1 MEEAKWA
8 LLLGLVGAS
17 EPVEVRVMGSFLDSL
32 LTHGS
37 IEPILFPLIND
48 LEAEHGRKAT
58 GFAVDVID
66 RHGLLN
72 REECVLLRQCMC
84 A

>member
-8 LLLGLVGAS
+8 LLLGLVEAS
-17 EPVEVRVMGSFLDSL
+17 EPIEERVMGSFLDAL

-37 IEPILFPLIND
+37 IEPILFPLMD
-48 LEAEHGRKAT
+48 GLEAEHGRKAT
-58 GFAVDVID
+58 DYAIDVID
-66 RHGLLN
+66 RHGLL
-72 REECVLLRQCMC
+72 RDEECTLLRQCMC

>member
-1 MEEAKWA
+1 MEEAKWS
-8 LLLGLVGAS
+8 LLLGLVEAS
-17 EPVEVRVMGSFLDSL
+17 EPCEQRVIDSFLDAL

-37 IEPILFPLIND
+37 IEPILFPLISG

-58 GFAVDVID
+58 DYAIEVID
-66 RHGLLN
+66 RHGLLEDDE
-72 REECVLLRQCMC
+72 RTLLRQCLC